1 MCVGDLDT
9 AGHKIADEGVTFM
22 SQERLEEWRGEGNL
36 QILLLQVYD
45 IGLCDWTLSTSLH
58 YSSRFTFLH

>member
-1 MCVGDLDT
+1 MCVDDLDT
-9 AGHKIADEGVTFM
+9 AGHKAPGEGVTFM
-22 SQERLEEWRGEGNL
+22 SQERSGEWIGEGNL

-58 YSSRFTFLH
+58 

>member
-9 AGHKIADEGVTFM
+9 AGFKTADEGVTFM

-45 IGLCDWTLSTSLH
+45 IGLCD
-58 YSSRFTFLH
+58 

>member
-1 MCVGDLDT
+1 MCRGDLDT

-22 SQERLEEWRGEGNL
+22 SQERSGEWSREGNL

-45 IGLCDWTLSTSLH
+45 IGLDSVTGH
-58 YSSRFTFLH
+58 